1 MPWNA
6 WRGLWLVW
14 LRFSSIPHL
23 PMERFVCDC
32 GNTLF
37 FENWKCL
44 RCSREVGYDPLAR
57 MMLAIEAGNGLQRCA
72 NGIRHG
78 VCNWLVW
85 SIHGEELCQSCR
97 LNRTIPDLSNP
108 RNILLWGRMEAAKR
122 RMVCNFLGLGIP
134 LPTLAENPQQGLA
147 FDIVSV
153 RTEPAKT
160 MGHLNSV
167 ITVNLEEAD
176 DTYRQINREQ
186 LGESTRTLLG
196 HFRHESG
203 HFVWQR
209 WVNEWPWDD
218 VRRTAF
224 RERFGDERADYGA
237 ALQLY
242 YQRGAPAGWEQS
254 HISAYATSHPWEDW
268 AETWAHYLQIV
279 EALETAHGLGLE
291 PERIALPP
299 ATFPAE
305 AGELPAMLK
314 ADAGANDKFLAW
326 LGRWVCL
333 STVLNEISAS
343 LGQPALYPYVLSNG
357 VAQKLR
363 LIQWL
368 VGRG

>member
-1 MPWNA
+1 MWQ
-6 WRGLWLVW
+6 R
-14 LRFSSIPHL
+14 L
-23 PMERFVCDC
+23 PPFPLTLMERFVCDC

-44 RCSREVGYDPLAR
+44 RCSREVGYDPSAR
-57 MMLAIEAGNGLQRCA
+57 MMLTLEPGNGLQRCA

-78 VCNWLVW
+78 VCNWLEW
-85 SIHGEELCQSCR
+85 TRYGKDLCLSCR
-97 LNRTIPDLSNP
+97 LNRTIPNLDNP
-108 RNILLWGRMEAAKR
+108 RNVLLWGRMETAKR
-122 RMVCNFLGLGIP
+122 RLISTLLGLGIP
-134 LPTLAENPQQGLA
+134 LPTMAENPRQGLA

-153 RTEPAKT
+153 RTDPTKT
-160 MGHLNSV
+160 MGHLNNV

-186 LGESTRTLLG
+186 LGESSRTLLG

-203 HFVWQR
+203 HFIWQR

-224 RERFGDERADYGA
+224 RERFGDERADYTA
-237 ALQLY
+237 SLKQHY
-242 YQRGAPAGWEQS
+242 DKGAPQGWEQS
-254 HISAYATSHPWEDW
+254 FISAYATSHPWEDW

-279 EALETAHGLGLE
+279 EALETSEGLGLE
-291 PERIALPP
+291 IDRIALPP
-299 ATFPAE
+299 AGFPAE
-305 AGELPAMLK
+305 DGELPPMLK
-314 ADAGANDKFLAW
+314 PAPGANEQFLEW
-326 LGRWVCL
+326 LGRWVRL
-333 STVLNEISAS
+333 STALNEISAS
-343 LGQPALYPYVLSNG
+343 LGQPALYPYLVSKG

>member
-1 MPWNA
+1 MD
-6 WRGLWLVW
+6 RV
-14 LRFSSIPHL
+14 
-23 PMERFVCDC
+23 VCDC

-44 RCSREVGYDPLAR
+44 QCSREVGYDPSAR
-57 MMLAIEAGNGLQRCA
+57 MMLTLEAGNGLQRCA

-85 SIHGEELCQSCR
+85 SRYGEELCLSCR
-97 LNRTIPDLSNP
+97 LNRTIPDLKIPKNVV
-108 RNILLWGRMEAAKR
+108 LWGRMEAAKR
-122 RMVCNFLGLGIP
+122 RLICTFLGLGIP
-134 LPTLAENPQQGLA
+134 LTTMAENPRHGLA

-153 RTEPAKT
+153 RTDPTKT
-160 MGHLNSV
+160 MGHLNGV

-186 LGESTRTLLG
+186 LGESSRTLLG

-203 HFVWQR
+203 HFIWQR
-209 WVNEWPWDD
+209 WVNEWQWDD

-224 RERFGDERADYGA
+224 RERFGDERADYTA
-237 ALQLY
+237 SLKRHY
-242 YQRGAPAGWEQS
+242 KKGAPADWEQS

-279 EALETAHGLGLE
+279 EALETAEGLGLE
-291 PERIALPP
+291 TDRIALPP
-299 ATFPAE
+299 AVFPPE
-305 AGELPAMLK
+305 AGELPSVLK
-314 ADAGANDKFLAW
+314 ADAQVNEKFLVW
-326 LGRWVCL
+326 LGRWASL

-343 LGQPALYPYVLSNG
+343 LGQPALYPYILSKG

-363 LIQWL
+363 LIQSL
-368 VGRG
+368 VGKG